1 MPQGPRPIRVLV
13 VDDEKLIRWSFKET
27 LEPDG
32 YEVLTAETA
41 EEGLTLVEHEGPD
54 VVFLDIRL
62 PGMSG
67 LEALKKLREI
77 DDTCAVIMITAY
89 ATVDDAVVAMKQGA
103 RDFLKK
109 PFDLNEVRA
118 LLARTVEEI
127 TLRREVERLQR
138 HRPGPEPAGLSSVIG
153 RSTEILQLLDMGA
166 TLARSDTTTV
176 LIEGE
181 SGTGKGLLARAIHHA
196 SGRTQ
201 TPLVEINCTALP
213 ENLVESEIM
222 GHERGAFTDAHS
234 TKRGLLEL
242 ADGGTVVLDEI
253 GEIPLSVQV
262 KLLRCIEEKCF
273 RRVGGLRDLHVDVRI
288 IATTN
293 RDLQQAV
300 REGRFREDLYFRLK
314 VFPLLLP
321 PLRRRRDDIPLLAVH
336 FVEEMNKRLSRS
348 LKGVSQSALQLMREY
363 DWPGNV
369 RELRNVIERGV
380 LLASGDQILPG
391 HLPAELRR
399 TGDEPAPAGQSVS
412 LPRGGVSL
420 SAVEKHLIEEALAAA
435 GGNQVRAARM
445 LKISRDTLRYRMKK
459 FGLA

>member
-1 MPQGPRPIRVLV
+1 
-13 VDDEKLIRWSFKET
+13 
-27 LEPDG
+27 
-32 YEVLTAETA
+32 
-41 EEGLTLVEHEGPD
+41 
-54 VVFLDIRL
+54 
-62 PGMSG
+62 
-67 LEALKKLREI
+67 
-77 DDTCAVIMITAY
+77 MITAY
-89 ATVDDAVVAMKQGA
+89 ATVDDAVEAMKQGA
-103 RDFLKK
+103 RDFLNK

-127 TLRREVERLQR
+127 TLRREVERLKR
-138 HRPGPEPAGLSSVIG
+138 PRPGSEPAGLSSVIG
-153 RSTEILQLLDMGA
+153 RSAAIVQLLEMGA

-181 SGTGKGLLARAIHHA
+181 SGTGKGLLARAIHQA
-196 SGRTQ
+196 SGRAGGA
-201 TPLVEINCTALP
+201 LVEINCTSLP
-213 ENLVESEIM
+213 ENLVESELM

-253 GEIPLSVQV
+253 GEIPLGVQV

-300 REGRFREDLYFRLK
+300 RAGRFREDLYFRLK
-314 VFPLLLP
+314 VFPLELP
-321 PLRRRRDDIPLLAVH
+321 PLRRRREDIPLLAAH
-336 FVEEMNKRLSRS
+336 FVAEMNQRFSRS
-348 LKGVSQSALQLMREY
+348 LKGVSHAALQLMREY

-391 HLPAELRR
+391 HLPVELRR
-399 TGDEPAPAGQSVS
+399 PADEAAPTGQSVS
-412 LPRGGVSL
+412 LPPGGVSL
-420 SAVEKHLIEEALAAA
+420 SDVERRLIEEALAAA

-445 LKISRDTLRYRMKK
+445 LKVSRDTLRYRMKK

>member
-1 MPQGPRPIRVLV
+1 MAEGARPIRVLV

-32 YEVLTAETA
+32 YEVLTAGTA
-41 EEGLTLVEHEGPD
+41 EEGLKLVESEGPD

-67 LEALKKLREI
+67 LEALRKLREI
-77 DDTCAVIMITAY
+77 DDTCAVVMITAY
-89 ATVDDAVVAMKQGA
+89 ATVDDAVEAMKQGA

-109 PFDLNEVRA
+109 PFDLNEVRV
-118 LLARTVEEI
+118 LLAKTVEEI
-127 TLRREVERLQR
+127 TLRREVERLKR
-138 HRPGPEPAGLSSVIG
+138 NRLGPEPAGLTSIIG
-153 RSTEILQLLDMGA
+153 RSAAVLQMLEMGA

-196 SGRTQ
+196 SSRAQ
-201 TPLVEINCTALP
+201 APLVEINCTSLP

-253 GEIPLSVQV
+253 GEIPSGVQV

-293 RDLQQAV
+293 RDLRQAV

-314 VFPLLLP
+314 VFPLHLP
-321 PLRRRRDDIPLLAVH
+321 PLRQRREDIPLLAAH
-336 FVEEMNKRLSRS
+336 FVEEMNRRFSRG
-348 LKGVSQSALQLMREY
+348 LKGASQAALQLMREY

-399 TGDEPAPAGQSVS
+399 SGEEPGTAGPTMS
-412 LPRGGVSL
+412 LPAGGVSL
-420 SAVEKHLIEEALAAA
+420 ADVEKRLIEEALAAA

-459 FGLA
+459 FGLT

>member
-1 MPQGPRPIRVLV
+1 MPEGARPIRVLV
-13 VDDEKLIRWSFKET
+13 VDDEKLIRWSFKES
-27 LEPDG
+27 LEPEG
-32 YEVLTAETA
+32 YEVLLAETA
-41 EEGLTLVEHEGPD
+41 EEGLAIVEREGPD

-89 ATVDDAVVAMKQGA
+89 ATVDDAVEAMKQGA

-109 PFDLNEVRA
+109 PFDLTEVHA
-118 LLARTVEEI
+118 LLARTVDEI
-127 TLRREVERLQR
+127 TLRREVERLKR
-138 HRPGPEPAGLSSVIG
+138 PRPGSAPGGLSSVIG
-153 RSTEILQLLDMGA
+153 RSAPMQQLLEMGA

-181 SGTGKGLLARAIHHA
+181 SGTGKGLLARAIHQA
-196 SGRTQ
+196 SGRAAA
-201 TPLVEINCTALP
+201 PLVEINCTSLP

-222 GHERGAFTDAHS
+222 GHERGAFTDAHT

-253 GEIPLSVQV
+253 GEIPLGVQV

-273 RRVGGLRDLHVDVRI
+273 RRVGGLRDLHADVRI

-314 VFPLLLP
+314 VFPLQLP
-321 PLRRRRDDIPLLAVH
+321 PLRRRRDDLPLLAAH
-336 FVEEMNKRLSRS
+336 FVEDMNKRFSRS
-348 LKGVSQSALQLMREY
+348 LKGVSHAALQLMREY

-380 LLASGDQILPG
+380 LLATGDQILPG

-399 TGDEPAPAGQSVS
+399 TADESAGEGQAVS
-412 LPRGGVSL
+412 LPPGGVSL
-420 SAVEKHLIEEALAAA
+420 SGVERRLIEEALAAA
-435 GGNQVRAARM
+435 GGNQVRAAKM
-445 LKISRDTLRYRMKK
+445 LQISRDTLRYRMKK
-459 FGLA
+459 FGLT